1 MEPVYRS
8 VIGTLLTVFR
18 AQRWDVRVTG
28 AEHVPAAGGAII
40 ATNHVGYL
48 DFTFVGYGVL
58 KATGMRRLT
67 RFAAKKETFDHTVS
81 GPLMRAMKHI
91 PVDRGG
97 AAAATIDHAV
107 GLLRAGELVGMFPE
121 STISQSF
128 VPLAGKSGTVRM
140 AQEAGVPIVPGA
152 VWGSQ
157 RLFTKARPRAL
168 RTRNVVIT
176 VDFGEPLHPGSEDD
190 PAAVTA
196 ELMERIGDLVDH
208 AARTYPQSPA
218 AGEDPWWVPAHL
230 GGTAPTP
237 EEAQA
242 RAKADAERRRARR
255 AGEGS

>member
-1 MEPVYRS
+1 MEPVYRT
-8 VIGTLLTVFR
+8 VIGTLLAVFR

-28 AEHVPAAGGAII
+28 TEHVPSTGGAII

-58 KATGMRRLT
+58 QGAGKRLT
-67 RFAAKKETFDHTVS
+67 RFAAKKETFDHRVS

-97 AAAATIDHAV
+97 AASATIDHAV

-121 STISQSF
+121 STISRSF
-128 VPLAGKSGTVRM
+128 VPRPGKSGTVRM

-157 RLFTKARPRAL
+157 RLFTKGRPRAL
-168 RTRNVVIT
+168 GTRDVVIT
-176 VDFGEPLHPGSEDD
+176 VDFGPPLHPGPDDD
-190 PAAVTA
+190 PAEVTA
-196 ELMERIGDLVDH
+196 ELMRRIGEMADR
-208 AARTYPQSPA
+208 AARDYPQSPA
-218 AGEDPWWVPAHL
+218 PGEDPWWVPAHL

-237 EEAQA
+237 EQAEAMA
-242 RAKADAERRRARR
+242 RDEAERRRARR
-255 AGEGS
+255 AGETG